1 MALTSLL
8 IENETMMPPSIWN
21 KVGISMS
28 PNLAA
33 TRYSTRKP
41 LTTKSSGNS
50 SIALR
55 TTRYD
60 YYFIFEI
67 HICISSLNWNLVVQ
81 QPAVVVPFAKHAS
94 GFGLC
99 DKVQQGLFIHALVSG
114 LIECHIVGTN
124 TLVERWKGL
133 ECSPY
138 TS

>member
-1 MALTSLL
+1 MEQVGDMKFSTHARSSFTALLL
-8 IENETMMPPSIWN
+8 GAGCQAHHSYCQQ
-21 KVGISMS
+21 KH
-28 PNLAA
+28 
-33 TRYSTRKP
+33 
-41 LTTKSSGNS
+41 
-50 SIALR
+50 
-55 TTRYD
+55 
-60 YYFIFEI
+60 YFL
-67 HICISSLNWNLVVQ
+67 HISSWSVSSRGSSLCQDLLKLTVIQFQQINWNLVVQ

-99 DKVQQGLFIHALVSG
+99 NKVRQGLFIHALVSG